1 MDQTNHRQEGRRKA
15 FTADLIPGLTTAAVV
30 VPKALAYATIAQL
43 PVQAGLFAALV
54 PMVVYAVLGSS
65 RLLSVSTTTPI
76 AILCATAIGEA
87 LRNDPGLDPLTAAA
101 TLSILVGLM
110 LIAARVLRMGF
121 LANFIS
127 EPVLTGFKAGVGFVI
142 VVDQVPKLLGIHFHK
157 EGFFRDVASIFAH
170 APELSWNTLAVAL
183 GTLAVI
189 FSAKRFMP
197 KSPAPLLAVALG
209 IAASAVIG
217 LEAAGVSVV
226 GSIQGGFPVLQL
238 PQPSLFEA
246 MWPAA
251 AGIALISF
259 TESIAAARAFVR
271 PTDPPL
277 DANRDLFALGAAN
290 AAGAFIGS
298 MPAGGGT
305 SQTAVALKAGA
316 QTQAASLVVAAAAF
330 ATLLFLAPMIELMPH
345 ATLAAVVIAY
355 SIGLISP
362 QEMAAIRRVRTMEFR
377 WALVACLGVMML
389 GTLKGIVV
397 AIVLSLVGLMSMA
410 NNPRV
415 DEIRRKPGSNIFRPR
430 SAGNPDDEAI
440 PGLLIARPE
449 GRIYFGNAENVT
461 TKLSELLQA
470 SSPRVALLDCSAIPG
485 FEYTSLKALIEAE
498 ARLRERG
505 VELWLAALNP
515 EALDL
520 VRRTPLAGRLGH
532 ERMFQTVELAVD
544 AYLARGAAS
553 SGDTHG

>member
-1 MDQTNHRQEGRRKA
+1 MDEAMQPEAGGRKRGFA
-15 FTADLIPGLTTAAVV
+15 ADLVPGLTTAAVV

-54 PMVVYAVLGSS
+54 PMVVYAVLGTS

-87 LRNDPGLDPLTAAA
+87 LRADPGLNPLTAAA
-101 TLSILVGLM
+101 TLSLLVGLM
-110 LIAARVLRMGF
+110 LIAARVLRLGF
-121 LANFIS
+121 AANFIS

-142 VVDQVPKLLGIHFHK
+142 VVDQLPKLLGIHIHK
-157 EGFFRDVASIFAH
+157 EGFFRDVASIVAH
-170 APELSWNTLAVAL
+170 APELSWPTLGVAL

-189 FSAKRFMP
+189 ALAKRFLP

-209 IAASAVIG
+209 IAVSAVVG

-226 GSIQGGFPVLQL
+226 GAIQGGFPAPRL
-238 PQPSLFEA
+238 PQPGLFEA

-259 TESIAAARAFVR
+259 TESIAAARAFAR
-271 PTDPPL
+271 NTDPPL
-277 DANRDLFALGAAN
+277 DANRELFALGAAN

-305 SQTAVALKAGA
+305 SQTAVNRNAGA
-316 QTQAASLVVAAAAF
+316 QTQAAALVVAATAF
-330 ATLLFLAPMIELMPH
+330 ATLLFLAPVLALMPQ

-355 SIGLISP
+355 SIGLVNP
-362 QEMAAIRRVRTMEFR
+362 AEMVAIRRVRNMEFR

-397 AIVLSLVGLMSMA
+397 AIVLSLAGLMYLA
-410 NNPRV
+410 YDPRV
-415 DEIRRKPGSNIFRPR
+415 SELRRKPGTNVFRPR
-430 SAGNPDDEAI
+430 SPEHPQDEAI

-449 GRIYFGNAENVT
+449 DRLYFGNAANVGAKMHALT
-461 TKLSELLQA
+461 QA
-470 SSPRVALLDCSAIPG
+470 AAPQVVLIDCSAIPG
-485 FEYTSLKALIEAE
+485 FEYTALKMLIEGE
-498 ARLRERG
+498 EKQREQGR
-505 VELWLAALNP
+505 ELWLAALNP
-515 EALDL
+515 EALEL
-520 VRRTPLAGRLGH
+520 VRRTPLAERLGR
-532 ERMFQTVELAVD
+532 ERMFFNVEQAV
-544 AYLARGAAS
+544 AAFQARQAAQ
-553 SGDTHG
+553 